1 MKAKDI
7 FRYQASLTLW
17 FPLLVAGWTLSSPI
31 ASAAGAGREGA
42 ARAKEF
48 LADPN
53 VVTCTLTTTAI
64 SALDLPPN
72 RLPSF
77 VHRLRQQKKEDVK
90 HGQITLA
97 QRPFRVLLGERPER
111 EFFLYDVE
119 KKFGPDWWGSWSLYS
134 YHKIDDQFYEF
145 ALLEDGAKLAVRPYR
160 GPLGTIK
167 VGKGKRELNKVE
179 FNGSVYQKGS
189 IGAPIGTITGA
200 WPGVV
205 GECRIPVGDY
215 TAYIMKVTYDN
226 LAITISDNYHTNA
239 QGRPSSENPVYGM
252 AIRADRPYVL
262 DFSNDPVVV
271 FDQPPK
277 DKTVF
282 SRGAEIQFAAVLV
295 DPKLDIMIRGLDETA
310 VQVEQATPTGQ
321 KYKRPKS
328 LDPKVVI
335 ARADGEVVAQG
346 VMPFG

>member
-1 MKAKDI
+1 MRAKDT
-7 FRYQASLTLW
+7 FRHETHRILWSL
-17 FPLLVAGWTLSSPI
+17 LLTAGWVLPHPT
-31 ASAAGAGREGA
+31 ASAASGQE
-42 ARAKEF
+42 RAKEF
-48 LADPN
+48 LSDPN
-53 VVTCTLTTTAI
+53 VATCTLATTAI

-72 RLPSF
+72 RVPSF
-77 VHRLRQQKKEDVK
+77 VRRLQQQKKENVK
-90 HGQITLA
+90 QGQITLA

-111 EFFLYDVE
+111 EFSLYDVE
-119 KKFGPDWWGSWSLYS
+119 KKFGPDWWGSWSLSS
-134 YHKIDDQFYEF
+134 YHKIDDKFYEF

-179 FNGSVYQKGS
+179 FNGSVCQKGYV
-189 IGAPIGTITGA
+189 GAPIGTITGA
-200 WPGVV
+200 WPGAV
-205 GECRIPVGDY
+205 GECQIPVGDY
-215 TAYIMKVTYDN
+215 TAYIMRVTYDN
-226 LAITISDNYHTNA
+226 LAITISNNYHTNA

-252 AIRADRPYVL
+252 AVRADQPYVL

-277 DKTVF
+277 DKAVF

-295 DPKLDIMIRGLDETA
+295 DPKLDIMIRGLDDIGTQA
-310 VQVEQATPTGQ
+310 DQATPTGQ
-321 KYKRPKS
+321 KYRRPKS

-335 ARADGEVVAQG
+335 VRADGEVVAQG